1 MRRLFLV
8 FFLFYCLCSE
18 AQHQITFQYDS
29 SGNQTNRT
37 YCFGCSSKSVK
48 EIKEIEAVQ
57 EDDFEKFYP
66 EDQIS
71 YYPNPV
77 KEELY
82 LKWTASDELNVNS
95 IGVYSITSAVLDY
108 YPIKSGLNNQNLPFQ
123 SYSVGVY
130 FVVLN
135 YNNGE
140 QKSIKIIKR

>member
-1 MRRLFLV
+1 MRRFGLLLLLFSYFDLA
-8 FFLFYCLCSE
+8 

-37 YCFGCSSKSVK
+37 YCFGCSSKPAKETQEIQAVK
-48 EIKEIEAVQ
+48 DENL
-57 EDDFEKFYP
+57 EKFYP

-82 LKWTASDELNVNS
+82 LKWEVASDVFVDS
-95 IGVYSITSAVLDY
+95 IGIYSISGATLDSY
-108 YPIKSGLNNQNLPFQ
+108 QLGSGINSQNLPFQ
-123 SYSVGVY
+123 SYPLGVY
-130 FVVLN
+130 LVLLN

-140 QKSIKIIKR
+140 QKTIKIIKR